1 LNAPDG
7 PDDDFDD
14 GPDDGPDDEAGT
26 RTPCPSCDGDGTAT
40 AVLDDGGRL
49 TFDCPECGGT
59 GWL

>member
-1 LNAPDG
+1 MNAP
-7 PDDDFDD
+7 
-14 GPDDGPDDEAGT
+14 DGPDDEAGT